1 MESDRADV
9 KGSLLNEQQMLW
21 QVFAEAVLCT
31 VNSRES
37 HHSGKQGEEE
47 KMRWD
52 SSEQGLG
59 AWSNI

>member
-9 KGSLLNEQQMLW
+9 KGSVLNEQQMHW

-37 HHSGKQGEEE
+37 DNCGKQGGEE
-47 KMRWD
+47 K
-52 SSEQGLG
+52 
-59 AWSNI
+59 